1 MTKSDGIF
9 FYIRSRKIGM
19 LRYGLIALL
28 AIALPA
34 GADIYK
40 WVDETGQLQYTD
52 QPPPANAKVKE
63 HVKSLTPEVRVA
75 AAAPAQPGRN
85 PTPTATLKS
94 VAQQEMEFRLRQ
106 AEREKAESER
116 QAQLAED
123 ETTRRNCEQAR
134 NNLAGLQGRTRVT
147 KYGPNGE
154 IIYLTDEEI
163 AGAMADGQRAVD
175 SWCK

>member
-1 MTKSDGIF
+1 
-9 FYIRSRKIGM
+9 M
-19 LRYGLIALL
+19 LRYVLIALL

-52 QPPPANAKVKE
+52 QPPPPNAKVKE
-63 HVKSLTPEVRVA
+63 HVKSPTPEVRGA

-85 PTPTATLKS
+85 PTPTATQKS
-94 VAQQEMEFRLRQ
+94 VAEQEMEFRLRQ
-106 AEREKAESER
+106 AEREKAEAER

-123 ETTRRNCEQAR
+123 ETTRSNCEQAR
-134 NNLAGLQGRTRVT
+134 NNLAGLQGRSRVT

-163 AGAMADGQRAVD
+163 AGAMADAQRAVD